1 MHLITFQ
8 SNSDP
13 RLGVIHQGTIIDLQ
27 AAHAA
32 SEAQGPFPDSMVAIL
47 SLGETGL
54 QMAGQAL
61 SYALEK
67 DFVRYDRKDVTLLP
81 PVPRPGKVM
90 ALGKNY
96 AAHAAEGGSKPPDY
110 PMIFHKTATS
120 LIGDG
125 ASIQVPPVVLQPDF
139 EAELAIV
146 ISRNG
151 RDISE
156 QDALDYVAGYCP
168 ANDVTARD
176 WQRRTSQFSIGKM
189 VDSFGPLGPALV
201 TSDEIPDPGSLQI
214 QSRLNGKVMQ
224 DSNTRYMIFSV
235 PFIISYLSQVVTLE
249 VGDVILTGT
258 PEGVGFARTPPVWLQ
273 DGDEIVV
280 EIEGLGALTNR
291 VVRDQS

>member
-1 MHLITFQ
+1 
-8 SNSDP
+8 
-13 RLGVIHQGTIIDLQ
+13 VIHQGTIIDLQ

-146 ISRNG
+146 IGRNG

>member
-96 AAHAAEGGSKPPDY
+96 IPQDRYLAHWRWRIYSS
-110 PMIFHKTATS
+110 TAC
-120 LIGDG
+120 G
-125 ASIQVPPVVLQPDF
+125 
-139 EAELAIV
+139 
-146 ISRNG
+146 
-151 RDISE
+151 
-156 QDALDYVAGYCP
+156 
-168 ANDVTARD
+168 VTA
-176 WQRRTSQFSIGKM
+176 
-189 VDSFGPLGPALV
+189 
-201 TSDEIPDPGSLQI
+201 
-214 QSRLNGKVMQ
+214 
-224 DSNTRYMIFSV
+224 
-235 PFIISYLSQVVTLE
+235 
-249 VGDVILTGT
+249 
-258 PEGVGFARTPPVWLQ
+258 
-273 DGDEIVV
+273 
-280 EIEGLGALTNR
+280 
-291 VVRDQS
+291 

>member
-146 ISRNG
+146 IGRNG

-156 QDALDYVAGYCP
+156 HDALDYVAGYCP

-189 VDSFGPLGPALV
+189 VDSFGPIGPALV
-201 TSDEIPDPGSLQI
+201 TRDEIPDPGALRI

-224 DSNTRYMIFSV
+224 DSNTRHMIFSV